1 MLNEGQLNSGTD
13 YDWLTQCHFFFLIT
27 NFDWEQHMCN
37 VYGSIVQRV
46 GEKVSFGH
54 LIENTSRDKP
64 CQKCQGM
71 VIFGLL
77 SWTVITSRI
86 ISIQKLQVCRM
97 VQWWC
102 FSVILCILLIDQV
115 KKSSLQTYH
124 PCKRKLVIF
133 DCWYLYFDK
142 YGNFWH
148 REYKIRKDV
157 GNS

>member
-1 MLNEGQLNSGTD
+1 MLIFFVIFGQFLHFQRVLTVPLVLNELNSGTD
-13 YDWLTQCHFFFLIT
+13 YDYDSLTQCHFFFLIT

-77 SWTVITSRI
+77 S
-86 ISIQKLQVCRM
+86 
-97 VQWWC
+97 
-102 FSVILCILLIDQV
+102 
-115 KKSSLQTYH
+115 
-124 PCKRKLVIF
+124 
-133 DCWYLYFDK
+133 
-142 YGNFWH
+142 
-148 REYKIRKDV
+148 
-157 GNS
+157 